1 MVSSRRKVPSVNT
14 QSYGLNRSKE
24 RWVYGDL
31 DRSSNLT
38 RPLYH
43 GSSWYR
49 MHVGALV
56 YFTQDMYVSSLRKWW
71 VQVPRPFYSYFVFTS
86 LLASNRP
93 QTILFLDMEN
103 LSDFLTAVDIRSLV
117 CLCLCV
123 YTQAHEYVG
132 ACILGA
138 HGYGGQQHVS
148 SSITYPPY
156 CCYYYYRVCVWMHTC
171 GGRRQLSRVSS
182 LLLLGKF

>member
-1 MVSSRRKVPSVNT
+1 
-14 QSYGLNRSKE
+14 
-24 RWVYGDL
+24 
-31 DRSSNLT
+31 
-38 RPLYH
+38 
-43 GSSWYR
+43 

-56 YFTQDMYVSSLRKWW
+56 YFTQDMYVSSVRKWW
-71 VQVPRPFYSYFVFTS
+71 VQVPRPFYSYFVYTS

-117 CLCLCV
+117 CLYLCV

-138 HGYGGQQHVS
+138 HGYGGRGQQHCLPQSLIRLIAVII
-148 SSITYPPY
+148 ITVY
-156 CCYYYYRVCVWMHTC
+156 VCGCTHVEVGDNFHESV
-171 GGRRQLSRVSS
+171 LS
-182 LLLLGKF
+182 FY